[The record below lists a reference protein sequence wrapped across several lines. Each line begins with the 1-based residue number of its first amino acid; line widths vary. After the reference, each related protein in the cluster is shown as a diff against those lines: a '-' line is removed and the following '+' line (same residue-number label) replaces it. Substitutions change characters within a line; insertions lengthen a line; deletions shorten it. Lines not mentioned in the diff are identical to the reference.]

1 MSLDIYLNF
10 AGNTRQAV
18 EFYAEV
24 FGADASNMM
33 TFGAAPP
40 NPEHPLPEEARDL
53 IMHARLDIEG
63 TALMFSD
70 VYPGM
75 PFTVGNNVSIV
86 FNSSDKQQMNTLFDK
101 LKAGGTVTMELQ
113 ETFWSKYYGM
123 VTDKFGTQW
132 MFNHVAES

>member
-1 MSLDIYLNF
+1 MALDVYLNF
-10 AGNTRQAV
+10 AGNTREAV

-40 NPEHPLPEEARDL
+40 NPDFPLPDEAKDL

-70 VYPGM
+70 VFPGM
-75 PFTVGNNVSIV
+75 PLRVGNNVSIV
-86 FNSSDKQQMNTLFDK
+86 FNSSSTEQMRALFDK
-101 LKAGGTVTMELQ
+101 LKVGGTISMELQ
-113 ETFWSKYYGM
+113 ETFWSKYYGIL
-123 VTDKFGTQW
+123 TDKFGTQW
-132 MFNHVAES
+132 MLNHVAES